1 MYTRVYTSE
10 WYSCRR
16 KMNDAN
22 KFYLKQHILAA
33 KRSAIPGYYQETRV
47 DFEEQHKLIFV
58 KKSN

>member
-1 MYTRVYTSE
+1 
-10 WYSCRR
+10 
-16 KMNDAN
+16 MNDAN